1 MYFVDSTMLGDMEE
15 AVKTSTLKELISWMG
30 DGICI
35 HGKLSNGKLALER
48 AHDSKQ
54 LMRERVPYLEV
65 AWPRRLLGEQW
76 I

>member
-15 AVKTSTLKELISWMG
+15 AVKMSTLKELISWMG

-54 LMRERVPYLEV
+54 LMRERE
-65 AWPRRLLGEQW
+65 RESH